1 MGKLGGWLAGI
12 VAAIIATYAGW
23 YFTRPPSTTTFEGMA
38 YSESAPVPKAMVSI
52 TITGTSVNSG
62 PIHNVTDEN
71 GAYRFDFTGLPETA
85 GATLSVVASG
95 FHNPAPT
102 SLSKPLGSDIHQDF
116 SLIPL
121 TEAPIPDAG
130 ARPRPPAANRI
141 PRYVRKAPEQATKFQ
156 IQAQH

>member
-1 MGKLGGWLAGI
+1 MK
-12 VAAIIATYAGW
+12 
-23 YFTRPPSTTTFEGMA
+23 MA
-38 YSESAPVPKAMVSI
+38 RS
-52 TITGTSVNSG
+52 
-62 PIHNVTDEN
+62 
-71 GAYRFDFTGLPETA
+71 FDFTGLPETA

-102 SLSKPLGSDIHQDF
+102 SVPRALGSDIHQDF

-121 TEAPIPDAG
+121 IEPRIPGAD
-130 ARPRPPAANRI
+130 ARPQPPAANRI